1 LFCLLV
7 VIMDLVLLGVMVYY
21 TSWLFMLGFA
31 FISGI
36 VGGWLL
42 NNGLRQYVSKTENS
56 MNASGISGEAFL
68 LGAASRLAAGVLFI
82 VPGILTD
89 LMAILLISPAGK
101 RLVRILV
108 ISLFGRMFSSHS
120 NQDQFARSFDD
131 KPVKDQIIDVKITKT
146 DEKEPE
152 NGR

>member
-1 LFCLLV
+1 LLCLFV
-7 VIMDLVLLGVMVYY
+7 VIMDLVLLGVMVHY
-21 TSWLFMLGFA
+21 TSWLFMLGFV

-42 NNGLRQYVSKTENS
+42 NNGLRQYVRKTGKS
-56 MNASGISGEAFL
+56 MNANGISGEAFL
-68 LGAASRLAAGVLFI
+68 LGAASRLAAGALFI

-101 RLVRILV
+101 RLTRILV

-120 NQDQFARSFDD
+120 NQDQFVRSFGD
-131 KPVKDQIIDVKITKT
+131 KPVKDQIIDVKITKA